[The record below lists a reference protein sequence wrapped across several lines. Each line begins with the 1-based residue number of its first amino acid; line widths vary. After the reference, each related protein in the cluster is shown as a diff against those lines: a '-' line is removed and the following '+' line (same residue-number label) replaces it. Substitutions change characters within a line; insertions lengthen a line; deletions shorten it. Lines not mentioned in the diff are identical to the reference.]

1 MYVRPSFPSAKPV
14 DSGSPC
20 LRRWAGLLLAH
31 YGLASLGFLLTT
43 GCAGRGSGPG
53 PEDPSATPEK
63 VWEELEEPRPD
74 PLPAAPRVTVSSVLL
89 LSPPWTA
96 ESISASLGIQ
106 ELVTAELLRRRDVE
120 FVERRRFTAALERE
134 RLGPPRPAHAPP
146 VGESPG
152 VDLVLTGSWAR
163 SGDSA
168 YVDMRLAEAETGE
181 VVATFR
187 RATPPTPDPTA
198 LARTITGGLL
208 DTLGSMNRLPAW
220 DDPRKGAA
228 FSIYRAS
235 GIPLAAVQAFWEGVA
250 AEDRYDWDAAL
261 KAYLEASEA
270 GGDAFFEPRVALKR
284 TARLRAGGSLS
295 RS

>member
-1 MYVRPSFPSAKPV
+1 MYVRPSYLSVKPV
-14 DSGSPC
+14 DSGAPG
-20 LRRWAGLLLAH
+20 LRRWARFLFFHSA
-31 YGLASLGFLLTT
+31 LASFALLPLT
-43 GCAGRGSGPG
+43 GCAGRGSGPE
-53 PEDPSATPEK
+53 PAEATDTREG
-63 VWEELEEPRPD
+63 VWDELEEPRPD
-74 PLPAAPRVTVSSVLL
+74 PLPAAPRVTVSNLLL
-89 LSPPWTA
+89 LSPPWTP

-106 ELVTAELLRRRDVE
+106 ELVTTELLRRRDLE
-120 FVERRRFTAALERE
+120 FVERRRFTEAVERE
-134 RLGPPRPAHAPP
+134 RLGAPRPTHAPP

-152 VDLVLTGSWAR
+152 VELVLTGSWAR

-168 YVDMRLAEAETGE
+168 YVDIRLAEAETGE

-187 RATPPTPDPTA
+187 RATPTTPDPTA

-220 DDPRKGAA
+220 NDPREGAA
-228 FSIYRAS
+228 FRIYRAS
-235 GIPLAAVQAFWEGVA
+235 GIPLAAVRAFWRGVA
-250 AEDRYDWDAAL
+250 AEDRYDWEAAL
-261 KAYLEASEA
+261 KAYLEASET